1 MEDHVARRA
10 GSFGSEAEAYE
21 LGRPGYPREAIE
33 FCIGNG
39 PVRVLDLGAGTGK
52 LAAAL
57 LALGHEVVA
66 VEPSEQMRA
75 LVPAAAD
82 ALDGS
87 AEAIPLA
94 DESVDAVLVGQAFH
108 WFEQHVALGEITR
121 VLRPGGQIG
130 LLWNLLD
137 DEVPWVAAVA
147 DAFDAEDRAS
157 LAGELHPPFE
167 DVPGLAEPS
176 SSSFRHLHATD
187 ADGLIANVAS
197 RSTVI
202 LADEQ
207 RRQHVLD
214 RIKVLAPSGTF
225 DVPYI
230 CVAWRSARRD
240 ASTIRSNVT

>member
-1 MEDHVARRA
+1 MEDHATRRA
-10 GSFGSEAEAYE
+10 ASFGSEAEAYE

-33 FCIGNG
+33 FCIGDRPG
-39 PVRVLDLGAGTGK
+39 RVLDLGAGTGK

-57 LALGHEVVA
+57 LALGDEVVA

-75 LVPAAAD
+75 LIPSATEV
-82 ALDGS
+82 LDGS
-87 AEAIPLA
+87 AESIPLA

-121 VLRPGGQIG
+121 VLRPGGQFG

-137 DEVPWVAAVA
+137 DDVPWVAAVA
-147 DAFDAEDRAS
+147 DAFDAEDRVS
-157 LAGELHPPFE
+157 LAGDLHPPFA
-167 DVPGLAEPS
+167 DVPGLAAPS
-176 SSSFRHLHATD
+176 SATFRHLHATD
-187 ADGLIANVAS
+187 AEGLIANVAS

-207 RRQHVLD
+207 RRQEVLD
-214 RIKVLAPSGTF
+214 RIRVLAPSGPF

-230 CVAWRSARRD
+230 CVAWRSAREP
-240 ASTIRSNVT
+240 A